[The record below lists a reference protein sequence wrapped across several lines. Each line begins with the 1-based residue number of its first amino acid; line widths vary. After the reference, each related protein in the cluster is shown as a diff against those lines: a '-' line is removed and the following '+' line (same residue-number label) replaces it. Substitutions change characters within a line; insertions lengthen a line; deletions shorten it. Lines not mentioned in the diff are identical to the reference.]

1 MTMALRMPAG
11 CGGRMP
17 ALQPALLQYAVVQ
30 FFLAPVGGGLH
41 EGQNDGVRLLFGGR
55 QLRLEE
61 RGQEKTVR
69 RRFDRADFALGAARH
84 YGESRF
90 HGRPFKVRIDFEVAE
105 VLFGRGLFSLSVK
118 RLQVGAG
125 TQANLRDCA
134 GWLRG
139 VALGIGPGTGD
150 RIDVDVLRA
159 GIVLGAVGVWDVED
173 VAGEFDEG
181 VLESSA
187 GAEEREQARVRE
199 A

>member
-1 MTMALRMPAG
+1 MRYELINCMCIDEWLLRTRVWDGEAIRMSLAG
-11 CGGRMP
+11 GGAGLQMRMDRGRHGLGAGSLVTSGRRMP

-125 TQANLRDCA
+125 TQANLRD
-134 GWLRG
+134 
-139 VALGIGPGTGD
+139 
-150 RIDVDVLRA
+150 RA
-159 GIVLGAVGVWDVED
+159 G
-173 VAGEFDEG
+173 
-181 VLESSA
+181 
-187 GAEEREQARVRE
+187 
-199 A
+199 